1 MPESSAHP
9 LSPVSLSRC
18 LAVSLQAIL
27 PPMHVLNRARPYSVA
42 LETTLLVHGVPR
54 RDAAGIAAKLAAA
67 VRAGGGE
74 PAVVGV
80 VSGRPIVGLTEAEL
94 ALLLDAERVEKV
106 NAANLG
112 LVLHRGSHGATT
124 ISATI
129 ELAARAGVR
138 LMATGGLGG
147 VHRGYD
153 RRPDI
158 SSDLTALARHPV
170 AVVASGV
177 KSLLDV
183 YATREVLETLGVPVI
198 GFRTD
203 SFPAFYV
210 RETDIQLDGR
220 FDEPDDLGAFLRAE
234 LARTGR
240 AVVVANPCPEHA
252 AIPSDDW
259 AELLTE
265 AEARVG
271 IASGRAVTPAL
282 LAQIH
287 ELSRGASLAANLA
300 LAESNALLAGRL
312 ARAVAGG

>member
-1 MPESSAHP
+1 
-9 LSPVSLSRC
+9 
-18 LAVSLQAIL
+18 
-27 PPMHVLNRARPYSVA
+27 MHVLNRARPYSVA